1 MIGQSKFNILI
12 ISVFLVSAAILA
24 LQTQLPVK
32 EALAQQQQ
40 QQDNNWYVGEGVTK
54 DMWVKYTISHFDTNN
69 GREFTMLIYFKDQ
82 DDKGNWIA
90 PVWVEDQGKV
100 LNGTFLLSPLDLTAL
115 GTSQIPPDMREY
127 RSAYSN
133 SLQWLASFVPKP
145 GQSLSAGSWGKIG
158 SIGGSEIKPGGQ
170 QQLNIPAFP
179 EPVDTTI
186 VAYYKSVSSNTY
198 ILNGFPYP
206 VMAKTY
212 VDVTTGSPPI
222 QFQYILTE
230 TGKGE
235 PEAPQA
241 TVLEVNPPLLQ
252 RTERGDYYIQL
263 DWNPNPIIAGGGGG
277 DGGEETTFTID
288 ILDKDQFPTKQ
299 ASYNLMITD
308 ANNTSLLDLKNQ
320 LAREGTNTHTI
331 TFEEPGTVNVTV
343 RINSVAGVE
352 TGLFI
357 EEVEF
362 QVPVK

>member
-1 MIGQSKFNILI
+1 MIGQSKLSILI
-12 ISVFLVSAAILA
+12 ISVFLVSTAIFAA
-24 LQTQLPVK
+24 QTQSSIK
-32 EALAQQQQ
+32 GAFAQQQQ

-54 DMWVKYTISHFDTNN
+54 DMYVKYRMSHFDTNN

-100 LNGTFLLSPLDLTAL
+100 LNGTFILSPLDLTAL
-115 GTSQIPPDMREY
+115 GTSKIPPEMGKY
-127 RSAYSN
+127 RSAYAN
-133 SLQWLASFVPKP
+133 SLQWLAAYVPKP

-158 SIGGSEIKPGGQ
+158 SIGGSEIKPVGT

-179 EPVDTTI
+179 EPVDTTR
-186 VAYYKSVSSNTY
+186 VEYYKSVSSNMY

-212 VDVTTGSPPI
+212 VDVTTGSPPV

-235 PEAPQA
+235 PETPQS
-241 TVLEVNPPLLQ
+241 TILEVNPPLLQ
-252 RTERGDYYIQL
+252 RTERGDYFIQL
-263 DWNPNPIIAGGGGG
+263 DWNPNPITV
-277 DGGEETTFTID
+277 GEETKFTID
-288 ILDKDQFPTKQ
+288 VLDKDQFPTKQ
-299 ASYNLMITD
+299 ASYNLVITD
-308 ANNTSLLDLKNQ
+308 ANNTSIVNLKNQ
-320 LAREGTNTHTI
+320 LAREGTNSHTV
-331 TFEEPGTVNVTV
+331 TFEQPGTANVKV
-343 RINSVAGVE
+343 LINSVEGRE
-352 TGLFI
+352 TGLFV